1 MSKTS
6 QKLNLWM
13 LIALVCGNMIGS
25 GIYLLP
31 SSLAEIGSISLWSWC
46 FTALGAMLL
55 ALVFANMSLWVPRAG
70 GPYAYTDA
78 AFGEFVGCQMA
89 FSYWAALWV
98 GNAAI
103 ALAMVGYLRVF
114 FPFLN
119 DKIHTAVATIA
130 FVWLL
135 AVINMLGVR
144 KAGILQLVS
153 TVLKLI
159 PLLLIGL
166 LGWFYFHSSYLTHS
180 FNVSHHSNLSA
191 FSMGAALTLWAF
203 IGLESATVPADDVEN
218 PKRNIPLATIVGTL
232 IAAVVYIASS
242 VAIMGMIPASVLAHS
257 TSPFADAARIILGPW
272 GGSLIAIGAII
283 SCFGALN
290 GWVLLQGQIAMAA
303 ADQGV
308 FPAIFA
314 RRNRFAC
321 PAWGQVITTLLI
333 TVLILMTVNN
343 SLVKQFNLIILLA
356 TFASLVPYFF
366 TALSQLVIMRQM
378 PTVRLKP
385 LHTIIAIL
393 STIYA
398 FWAIMGS
405 GKTVIFGGM
414 ILLLLS
420 VVFYTWIRLGR
431 R

>member
-1 MSKTS
+1 
-6 QKLNLWM
+6 M

-31 SSLAEIGSISLWSWC
+31 SSLATIGSISLWSWC
-46 FTALGAMLL
+46 FTGLGAILL

-89 FSYWAALWV
+89 FSYWAALWI

-103 ALAMVGYLRVF
+103 ALAMVDYLRVF
-114 FPFLN
+114 LPFLD
-119 DKIHTAVATIA
+119 DKMHTAIATISV
-130 FVWLL
+130 VWLL
-135 AVINMLGVR
+135 AMINIFGVR
-144 KAGILQLVS
+144 KAGVLQLAA
-153 TVLKLI
+153 TILKLI

-166 LGWFYFHSSYLTHS
+166 MGWFYFHAGYLTDS
-180 FNVSHHSNLSA
+180 FNVTHHSNLSA

-203 IGLESATVPADDVEN
+203 MGLESATVPANDVEN
-218 PKRNIPLATIVGTL
+218 PKRNIPLATITGTL
-232 IAAVVYIASS
+232 IAAVVYITSS
-242 VAIMGMIPASVLAHS
+242 VAIMGMIPMSVLQHS
-257 TSPFADAARIILGPW
+257 TSPFADAAQIILGSW
-272 GGSLIAIGAII
+272 GRDLIAIGAVI

-290 GWVLLQGQIAMAA
+290 GWILLQGQIAMAA

-308 FPAIFA
+308 FPKIFA
-314 RRNRFAC
+314 KRNRFAC

-333 TVLILMTVNN
+333 SILVLMTVNDN
-343 SLVKQFNLIILLA
+343 VIKQFNLIILLA
-356 TFASLVPYFF
+356 TFALLVPYFF
-366 TALSQLVIMRQM
+366 TALAELVIIRQI
-378 PTVRLKP
+378 PCIRYKP
-385 LHTIIAIL
+385 LHILIATL

-405 GKTVIFGGM
+405 GQTVIVGGM
-414 ILLLLS
+414 VLLLLS
-420 VVFYTWIRLGR
+420 VVFYTWICLGR